1 MHHGEGIRRN
11 KQATARFFGEL
22 GDGLFD
28 VGFKQGSPNVLNPKP
43 SSRPNKVLTKD

>member
-28 VGFKQGSPNVLNPKP
+28 VGFGAYGSCLDLQRTWWRY
-43 SSRPNKVLTKD
+43 SLE